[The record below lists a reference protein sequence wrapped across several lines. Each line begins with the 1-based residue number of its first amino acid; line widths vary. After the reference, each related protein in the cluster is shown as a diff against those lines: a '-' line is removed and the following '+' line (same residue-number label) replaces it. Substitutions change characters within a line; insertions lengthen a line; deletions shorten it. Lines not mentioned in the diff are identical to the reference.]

1 MHASINAGVAACMD
15 RRNGRHAVN
24 AIDFAW
30 EFFALDRR
38 ECADD
43 YAWVAHLRRSMEI

>member
-1 MHASINAGVAACMD
+1 MRLLMQVWLHAWIGAMVVN
-15 RRNGRHAVN
+15 AVN

-43 YAWVAHLRRSMEI
+43 YAWVAHLRRSIEI